1 MRHGRFSSPIRK
13 AVAAAA
19 VAVSVALAAGAASA
33 AHRSHD
39 AGTITLGTISI
50 LSGPSAVIGQDDL
63 RGATFMMNR
72 WNKRGGVLGK
82 KIKLVS
88 ADDAN
93 NPSLA
98 VPAAAKLIQDD
109 HVVGIVGPVNS
120 VSGISIQK
128 MQEDA
133 HVPTVAYQ
141 SGAEALTAGHSPW
154 VFRSCPTLNASFGAL
169 AQFEIQKLHK
179 KRLAFIGW
187 DLAAG
192 SSALAGTKAIASR
205 FSQADLVY
213 SKQLPLPTQD
223 FSGVISDAKSK
234 NPDVVLIGAPMPFAG
249 VLAKQ
254 IRESGWNVA
263 IAASGDFV
271 TTDFGQFLGSAVNGI
286 YMTDN
291 AHWKASMS
299 RKVGRAFVRA
309 WIAKYHRPPNG
320 NELVGADAMGTMLN
334 GIQKAKSTDG
344 NKIQQTLHRVGYNG
358 VRFFAQY
365 DANGNIKH
373 TPIPAVVWRKG
384 QVQLVLKNVFSVAH
398 KK

>member
-1 MRHGRFSSPIRK
+1 MSRTVA
-13 AVAAAA
+13 AVAAA
-19 VAVSVALAAGAASA
+19 VCVGIAAGAASA
-33 AHRSHD
+33 AHRAD
-39 AGTITLGTISI
+39 NAGTITLGTISI

-63 RGATFMMNR
+63 RGASFMMDL

-82 KIKLVS
+82 RIKLIA

-98 VPAAAKLIQDD
+98 VPAAAKLIQAD

-128 MQEDA
+128 LQDDA
-133 HVPTVAYQ
+133 HVPAVAYQ
-141 SGAEALTAGHSPW
+141 SGAEALTATHSPW

-205 FSQADLVY
+205 FPQVDLVY

-223 FSGVISDAKSK
+223 FSGVIADAKAK

-254 IRESGWNVA
+254 IRQSGWNVS
-263 IAASGDFV
+263 IGASGDFV
-271 TTDFGQFLGSAVNGI
+271 TTDFGQFLGNAVNGI

-291 AHWKASMS
+291 AHWKASMA
-299 RKVGRAFVRA
+299 RKVGRGFVKA
-309 WIAKYHRPPNG
+309 WRAKYHRPPNA
-320 NELVGADAMGTMLN
+320 NELVGADAMGIMLT
-334 GIQKAKSTDG
+334 GIRNAKSTDG
-344 NKIQQTLHRVGYNG
+344 TKIQQALHRVGYNG
-358 VRFFAQY
+358 VRFFVQY

-373 TPIPAVVWRKG
+373 TPIPAVVWQKG
-384 QVQLVLKNVFSVAH
+384 QVQLVLKDVFPVLH

>member
-1 MRHGRFSSPIRK
+1 MGHRSFSLPTVTA
-13 AVAAAA
+13 AVAAA
-19 VAVSVALAAGAASA
+19 VVVCVGLTAAAASA
-33 AHRSHD
+33 AHRSGS

-63 RGATFMMNR
+63 RGATFMMAR

-82 KIKLVS
+82 QIKLIA

-128 MQEDA
+128 LQEDA
-133 HVPTVAYQ
+133 HVPAVAYQ
-141 SGAEALTAGHSPW
+141 SGAEALTAAHSQW

-192 SSALAGTKAIASR
+192 SSALAGTKAIADR
-205 FSQADLVY
+205 FGQAQLVY
-213 SKQLPLPTQD
+213 SKQLPLTTQD
-223 FSGVISDAKSK
+223 FSGVIDDVKAKD
-234 NPDVVLIGAPMPFAG
+234 PDVVLIGAPMPFAG

-254 IRESGWNVA
+254 IRESGWNVS
-263 IAASGDFV
+263 IGASGDFV
-271 TTDFGQFLGSAVNGI
+271 TTDFGQFLGNAVNGI

-291 AHWKASMS
+291 AHWKASML
-299 RKVGRAFVRA
+299 RKVGRAFVKA
-309 WIAKYHRPPNG
+309 WIAKYHRPPDA

-334 GIQKAKSTDG
+334 GIQKAGSTDG
-344 NKIQQTLHRVGYNG
+344 DKIQQTLHRVGYNG
-358 VRFFAQY
+358 VRFYARY

-384 QVQLVLKNVFSVAH
+384 QVQLVLKDVFPVTH

>member
-1 MRHGRFSSPIRK
+1 MHMRKIL
-13 AVAAAA
+13 
-19 VAVSVALAAGAASA
+19 VALAVGLCAVLAAGVASG
-33 AHRSHD
+33 AHR
-39 AGTITLGTISI
+39 AGGGGTITLGTISI

-63 RGATFMMNR
+63 RGATFMMDL

-82 KIKLVS
+82 QIKVIA

-128 MQEDA
+128 LQSDS
-133 HVPTVAYQ
+133 HVPAVAYQ

-169 AQFEIQKLHK
+169 AQFEIKKLHK

-192 SSALAGTKAIASR
+192 SSSLAGVQAIAAR
-205 FSQADLVY
+205 FPQASLVY
-213 SKQLPLPTQD
+213 KKQLPLPTQD
-223 FSGVISDAKSK
+223 FSGVIADAKAT

-254 IRESGWNVA
+254 IRQSGWNVA
-263 IAASGDFV
+263 IGASGDFV
-271 TTDFGQFLGSAVNGI
+271 TTDFGQFLGSSVNGI

-299 RKVGRAFVRA
+299 RKVGRAFVKA
-309 WIAKYHRPPNG
+309 WMAKYHRPPDA
-320 NELVGADAMGTMLN
+320 NELVGADAMGIMLN

-344 NKIQQTLHRVGYNG
+344 DKIQQAIHKVGYNG
-358 VRFFAQY
+358 VRFFVQY

-373 TPIPAVVWRKG
+373 TPVPAVVWSKG
-384 QVQLVLKNVFSVAH
+384 QVQLVQKDVFAVPRKH
-398 KK
+398 K

>member
-1 MRHGRFSSPIRK
+1 MYNRRFSLPIRK
-13 AVAAAA
+13 AAVAAAFA
-19 VAVSVALAAGAASA
+19 ACVGIVAGSATAAQ
-33 AHRSHD
+33 RSRD

-63 RGATFMMNR
+63 RGATFMMNL

-82 KIKLVS
+82 KIKLIS

-109 HVVGIVGPVNS
+109 HVVGIIGPVNS

-128 MQEDA
+128 MQEDS
-133 HVPTVAYQ
+133 HVPAVAYQ

-192 SSALAGTKAIASR
+192 SSALAGTKAIAAR
-205 FSQADLVY
+205 FGQPDLVY
-213 SKQLPLPTQD
+213 SKQLPLTTQD
-223 FSGVISDAKSK
+223 FSGVINDAKAK

-254 IRESGWNVA
+254 IRESGWNVS
-263 IAASGDFV
+263 IGASGDFL

-291 AHWKASMS
+291 AHWKASLS
-299 RKVGRAFVRA
+299 RKVGRAFVNA
-309 WIAKYHRPPNG
+309 WRAKYHRPPNA

-344 NKIQQTLHRVGYNG
+344 QKIEQTLHRVGYNG

-373 TPIPAVVWRKG
+373 TPIPAVVWRNG
-384 QVQLVLKNVFSVAH
+384 QVQLVLKNVFAVAH
-398 KK
+398 K